1 MNNHHKKTIA
11 ILVLAVAY
19 AVLFY
24 KGQMGVNLLIFDG
37 LLLTLT
43 LWLRPEL
50 GKHRPFVWSVAGLL
64 FSAVSVVIVNTD
76 FSLLAHH
83 ATYLLVLGFAQAR
96 ELRFIWFG
104 LLLGGVSLFA
114 GPLRWWRSQR
124 ASRAQLQNTPNGTLS
139 PWLKQV
145 ALPLLVAV
153 PFLFFYLTGNG
164 QFSKLVSGFFGLFS
178 EFNISPTTFWV
189 ILLMLVAGFLSAGL
203 LFPTTRE
210 FRLIKLQSAF
220 RDDMIRSRPERQAVP
235 PQAEKNYYSRPSST
249 PNPMALRYEYRQSVI
264 TFGLLNVLLA
274 AVNLTDLRYVWLNA
288 SELSASTLSHY
299 VHVGTW
305 NLVISIFLAMAVVLF
320 YFRGNLNF
328 LKEATALPPLAR
340 LWLAQNSILAISVG
354 VRNWHYIDAYG
365 LAMGR
370 VYVFFVLLLML
381 FGLFTLWRKVGHRL
395 TISYLF
401 QANGMA
407 LWLALI
413 VLGAVNW
420 TNGITRYNLATQEW
434 EEVDWY
440 YLVNVLPASNAFL
453 IEAYDE
459 AHPGET
465 SKGEMHRKMLPNTH
479 RIADWRSWNY
489 ADWRNWRELR

>member
-11 ILVLAVAY
+11 ILVLAVTY

-37 LLLTLT
+37 LLLTLA

-64 FSAVSVVIVNTD
+64 FSAASVVVVNTNL
-76 FSLLAHH
+76 SLLAHH

-104 LLLGGVSLFA
+104 LLLGGMSLFA

-124 ASRAQLQNTPNGTLS
+124 ASLTQRSADKKSTLS

-145 ALPLLVAV
+145 ALPLLIAA

-164 QFSKLVSGFFGLFS
+164 QFTKVVSGFFDLFS
-178 EFNISPTTFWV
+178 GFNISPTTFWV

-203 LFPTTRE
+203 LFPATKE
-210 FRLIKLQSAF
+210 FVLVKIQSGF
-220 RDDMIRSRPERQAVP
+220 RDDLVRSRPERQAVP
-235 PQAEKNYYSRPSST
+235 PPGETVFHSRPQAHA
-249 PNPMALRYEYRQSVI
+249 NPMALRYEYRQSVI

-328 LKEATALPPLAR
+328 LKDATALPPLAR
-340 LWLAQNSILAISVG
+340 LWLAQNAVLAFSVG
-354 VRNWHYIDAYG
+354 IRNWHYVDAYG

-381 FGLFTLWRKVGHRL
+381 FGLFTLWRKVGDRL
-395 TISYLF
+395 TLSYLF

-407 LWLALI
+407 VWLALV

-420 TNGITRYNLATQEW
+420 TNGITRYNLATQEP
-434 EEVDWY
+434 EEIDWY
-440 YLVNVLPASNAFL
+440 YLVDVLPASNAFL
-453 IEAYDE
+453 IEAYDD
-459 AHPGET
+459 AHPGEP
-465 SKGEMHRKMLPNTH
+465 SKGGMHRKMLPYTH

-489 ADWRNWRELR
+489 ADWRNGRGLR

>member
-1 MNNHHKKTIA
+1 MNNYHKKSIA
-11 ILVLAVAY
+11 ILLLAVAY
-19 AVLFY
+19 AILFY

-64 FSAVSVVIVNTD
+64 FSAGSVVLVNTD

-104 LLLGGVSLFA
+104 LLLGGMSLFT

-124 ASRAQLQNTPNGTLS
+124 ASRTQRRAGPGNVLS

-145 ALPLLVAV
+145 VLPLLIAV
-153 PFLFFYLTGNG
+153 PFLFFYLTGND
-164 QFSKLVSGFFGLFS
+164 QFTSLVNGFFGLFS
-178 EFNISPTTFWV
+178 EFSISPTTFWV

-203 LFPTTRE
+203 LFPATKA
-210 FRLIKLQSAF
+210 FRLVKLQSAF
-220 RDDMIRSRPERQAVP
+220 RDDLVRRRADRQAVP
-235 PQAEKNYYSRPSST
+235 PQTEATHYSRPQSRL
-249 PNPMALRYEYRQSVI
+249 NPVALRYEYRQSVI

-340 LWLAQNSILAISVG
+340 LWLVQNAVLAVSVG
-354 VRNWHYIDAYG
+354 VRNWHYVDAYG

-370 VYVFFVLLLML
+370 VYVFLVLLLML
-381 FGLFTLWRKVGHRL
+381 FGLFTLWRKVSHRL

-407 LWLALI
+407 VWLALI

-420 TNGITRYNLATQEW
+420 TNSITRYNLATQEP
-434 EEVDWY
+434 EEIDWY

-459 AHPGET
+459 AHPHET
-465 SKGEMHRKMLPNTH
+465 SKGEMHRKMLPYTH

-489 ADWRNWRELR
+489 ADWRNRRALR